1 MLPPM
6 KRAADYLQGEQTY
19 RILIVDDTAAH
30 SSGIKQLL
38 EIKSSHKIMGLCANG
53 NEAIRRVNQVD
64 VDLVLMDMHM
74 PELDGIATIQQML
87 IRKPNIKIL
96 ALTGHDDPDLIFK
109 AMKAGARGYL
119 LKTSITQQLM
129 QAIEEV
135 MSGRIFLPG
144 GLAAKFF
151 DQFHARLNSNP
162 AQDAQRQA
170 LLTYLTSREREV
182 LKLLTEGITYKGV
195 ADRLVISETTVKT
208 HVNNIFQKLQV
219 NDRTQAVLYAIKH
232 GLVDAPSTLDTAQQE
247 SDVLVEE
254 VSSVS

>member
-1 MLPPM
+1 MFPNT
-6 KRAADYLQGEQTY
+6 KRTDYLQGENTY

-38 EIKSSHKIMGLCANG
+38 EIKSSHKIMGICSNG

-74 PELDGIATIQQML
+74 PEMDGITTIQQLM
-87 IRKPNIKIL
+87 IRKPNLKIL
-96 ALTGHDDPDLIFK
+96 ALTAHDDPELIFK
-109 AMKAGARGYL
+109 AMKAGARGYI
-119 LKTSITQQLM
+119 LKTMITQQLM
-129 QAIEEV
+129 MAVEEV
-135 MSGRIFLPG
+135 MAGRIFLPG
-144 GLAAKFF
+144 LIAAKFF
-151 DQFHARLNSNP
+151 DQFHARLSQNQTNDP
-162 AQDAQRQA
+162 QRQA

-232 GLVDAPSTLDTAQQE
+232 GLVDTPNP
-247 SDVLVEE
+247 LVEDDAAE
-254 VSSVS
+254 TTLGALSS